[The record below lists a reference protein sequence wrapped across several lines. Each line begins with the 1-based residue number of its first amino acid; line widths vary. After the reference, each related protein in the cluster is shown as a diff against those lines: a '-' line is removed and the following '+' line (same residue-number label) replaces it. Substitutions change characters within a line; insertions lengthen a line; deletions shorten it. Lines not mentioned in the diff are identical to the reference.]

1 MNAKSPML
9 LVFLVAAGCASTPRA
24 AGSGGALRHNSPAIP
39 GAGAPTTTAQQ
50 ASEPE
55 AAPLPPAEA
64 LSRADFA
71 YESQL
76 GAARG
81 QFSADRQVAVLRQ
94 AISLY
99 GQFLDRAEG
108 RPELEP
114 AVRKSRERIEDAQAT
129 IDFLLGHMQNAKGE
143 PPHAP
148 TE

>member
-1 MNAKSPML
+1 MNAKLPML
-9 LVFLVAAGCASTPRA
+9 LVFLAAAGCAASPRA
-24 AGSGGALRHNSPAIP
+24 AGSSGALRHNPSAAANATAATP
-39 GAGAPTTTAQQ
+39 GSDQ
-50 ASEPE
+50 E

-64 LSRADFA
+64 LSQADLA

-81 QFSADRQVAVLRQ
+81 QFSVDRQVAVLRQ
-94 AISLY
+94 AVALY
-99 GQFLDRAEG
+99 GQFLERAEG

-129 IDFLLGHMQNAKGE
+129 IDFLLGHMKDADGE

-148 TE
+148 TD

>member
-1 MNAKSPML
+1 MNAKLPML
-9 LVFLVAAGCASTPRA
+9 LVFLAVAGCSASR
-24 AGSGGALRHNSPAIP
+24 GGAGPSAVPAPAAPEATAALP
-39 GAGAPTTTAQQ
+39 G
-50 ASEPE
+50 SERE

-64 LSRADFA
+64 LSQADLA

-81 QFSADRQVAVLRQ
+81 QFSIDRQVAVLRQ
-94 AISLY
+94 AVYLY
-99 GQFLDRAEG
+99 GQFLERAEG

-129 IDFLLGHMQNAKGE
+129 IDFLLGHMQDADGE